1 MLAWFGV
8 GLLLI
13 LLVAALNLVWP
24 LWLAGTGEAVDDAK
38 QRLGAAAEWTRRTVS
53 DTAPSTVADKGRT
66 AMGLMADRIGAAVT
80 STRDT
85 VRRAGPAGRGAPPA
99 VCGSDCGHP
108 RCGGAWSCLGP
119 CFTATR
125 AACRGPT
132 GSSAIAHELPV
143 VPPAG
148 DRLSN

>member
-85 VRRAGPAGRGAPPA
+85 VRRAGLPAEARRPLFVAVIAVIPAVAGRGRAWGHASPRRAPPA
-99 VCGSDCGHP
+99 ADP
-108 RCGGAWSCLGP
+108 QD
-119 CFTATR
+119 
-125 AACRGPT
+125 
-132 GSSAIAHELPV
+132 
-143 VPPAG
+143 PA
-148 DRLSN
+148 R